1 MNARCVSMKLLVVI
15 LLVFP
20 INMMAQDAIVP
31 SGGNG
36 TGSNGS
42 FSYTVGQIE
51 YTTLVGV
58 NGSVSQGVQQPFE
71 VSVGFGA
78 ELKHINLELSAY
90 PNPTTDYLFLSVE
103 DVTHSDFRA
112 ELYDLRGRL
121 LRSIIIEGETTKIDM
136 KRYEQAIYLVHVYD
150 NNSIVKTF
158 KIIKRG

>member
-1 MNARCVSMKLLVVI
+1 MNSWYVIKRLLVVI

-58 NGSVSQGVQQPFE
+58 NGSVRQGVQQPFE